1 MCVYKMQSAFSSDKC
16 DRKDS
21 QGGGTGALMG
31 GVVRVGPAE
40 KDLEEG
46 SSVWFCEEKDG
57 Q

>member
-1 MCVYKMQSAFSSDKC
+1 MQSAFSSDKC

-31 GVVRVGPAE
+31 GVARVGPAE